1 MEIGRLES
9 TGDREALR
17 GIIASKLAFRR
28 ANTQGTIVDR
38 CEYLDAVVPS
48 PERQTEITAVTVHG
62 NRAVVECVV
71 TQNSKRFHNLRLFVR
86 QGEDWKLLGWANEP
100 ASADPTP
107 ASVESGV
114 A

>member
-1 MEIGRLES
+1 M
-9 TGDREALR
+9 
-17 GIIASKLAFRR
+17 
-28 ANTQGTIVDR
+28 DR
-38 CEYLDAVVPS
+38 CEYLDAVAPS